1 MSYTYSIEPLISFCK
16 KNKSKVMKFP
26 KNKRVEE
33 MYKLID
39 DNGLIFELAD
49 RSDDEIEDTRYE
61 IADILEVKYSIHQK
75 CDTEHCLKFH
85 SSTGDIPF

>member
-39 DNGLIFELAD
+39 DNGLIL
-49 RSDDEIEDTRYE
+49 SLLIEVTMR
-61 IADILEVKYSIHQK
+61 
-75 CDTEHCLKFH
+75 LKIQ
-85 SSTGDIPF
+85 DMK